1 MTPERLARVD
11 GVLARRQPD
20 LTVLLEKVYKPHN
33 FSAVLRSCD
42 AVGIP
47 RVYAVPH
54 AWGIPEYGHISSGA
68 HKWLEVE
75 EQQNATIAI
84 KKLKA
89 EGFQIVAAHL
99 SVRAVNYHQ
108 VDYCK
113 PTVLVMGTEKTG
125 VSPESLSEVDT
136 EVIIPMLG
144 MTPSLNVSVA
154 CAVIL
159 YEAQRQRQAA
169 GFYQKC
175 RLPQEEH
182 ARLRFEW
189 LHPLLADYCQ
199 RHELAYPELEQNG
212 ELTEAFP
219 PRALAVKA

>member
-20 LTVLLEKVYKPHN
+20 LAVLLEKVYKPHN
-33 FSAVLRSCD
+33 FSAVLRNCD

-54 AWGIPEYGHISSGA
+54 AWGIPEYIHISSGA

-75 EQQNATIAI
+75 EQQDAVSAT

-89 EGFQIVAAHL
+89 KGFQIVAAHL
-99 SVRAVNYHQ
+99 SARAIDYRQ
-108 VDYCK
+108 VDYCQ
-113 PTVLVMGTEKTG
+113 PTALVLGTEKTG
-125 VSPESLSEVDT
+125 VSPKTLSEVDT

-159 YEAQRQRQAA
+159 YEAQRQRQVA
-169 GFYQKC
+169 GLYRQC
-175 RLPQEEH
+175 RLPQKEH
-182 ARLRFEW
+182 TRLRFEW
-189 LHPLLADYCQ
+189 LHPVLAEYCQ
-199 RHELAYPELEQNG
+199 RHQLVYPALDQFG
-212 ELTEAFP
+212 ELREAFP
-219 PRALAVKA
+219 PQTLAKKD

>member
-11 GVLARRQPD
+11 AVLARRQPD

-54 AWGIPEYGHISSGA
+54 DWGIPEYGHISSGA

-75 EQQNATIAI
+75 EHADAGSA
-84 KKLKA
+84 LKQLKND
-89 EGFQIVAAHL
+89 GLQIVAAHL
-99 SVRAVNYHQ
+99 STKAIDFRE
-108 VDYCK
+108 VDYCR
-113 PTVLVMGTEKTG
+113 PTAIVMGTEKTG
-125 VSPESLSEVDT
+125 VTVETLADVDA

-169 GFYQKC
+169 GLYQQS
-175 RLPQEEH
+175 RLAPDEY

-189 LHPLLADYCQ
+189 LHPVLTDYCQ
-199 RHELAYPELEQNG
+199 RHKLTYPGLDENGDLAEP
-212 ELTEAFP
+212 FP
-219 PRALAVKA
+219 PG